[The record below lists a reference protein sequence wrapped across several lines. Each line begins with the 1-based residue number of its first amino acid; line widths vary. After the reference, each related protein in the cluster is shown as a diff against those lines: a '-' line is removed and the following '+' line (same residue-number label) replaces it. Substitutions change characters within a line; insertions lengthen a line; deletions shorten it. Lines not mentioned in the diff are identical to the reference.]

1 MIPRGAE
8 TDSDARPGRTRAQE
22 AIPRC
27 STWVSALAL
36 ALALLLIWVGAPARA
51 SDPAGV
57 EAARVNGCG
66 DLVFTPQSGDK
77 YVQIRTS
84 RLRCRT
90 ARQLL
95 RRYRYD
101 GPYSNKGPRGWRCK
115 FRASRAVGAG
125 HGAPGG
131 RRE

>member
-84 RLRCRT
+84 PLPYGTPAPAALPLQRP
-90 ARQLL
+90 LL
-95 RRYRYD
+95 EQ
-101 GPYSNKGPRGWRCK
+101 GP
-115 FRASRAVGAG
+115 
-125 HGAPGG
+125 
-131 RRE
+131 